1 MIHYTNTKNP
11 VDFPVVTSTAFRMWV
26 QNIWHEN
33 CREHE
38 AYGLETLPMSV
49 YWRQYKWWL
58 KREYRQGLKRD

>member
-11 VDFPVVTSTAFRMWV
+11 VDFPVVTSTAFKLWV

-58 KREYRQGLKRD
+58 NREYRQGLKRD